1 MAAAPSP
8 EDLQLRGLLLRASV
22 LPLAVMV
29 AVAAVLGWQI
39 DRQRRLAAWVDHT
52 DRVLARQSALALL
65 LAERESGLRGY
76 LLSGASDFLE
86 LYSAASAQL
95 PAALEAAEQ
104 LVSDNPEQGARLRR
118 VRQLAERWGEV
129 AQASIAQR
137 GPAGR
142 LRPGEE
148 EPMRARKL
156 LLDQVRLEL
165 RHFADR
171 EYALRAAREQEARAG
186 GRSVLGLTLGL
197 TLFVGVA
204 LVLAARASLSRVA
217 ATYRAASRAAEER
230 ARALAEAEER
240 FRLFVEGVR
249 DAAIYMLDPEGRV
262 RSWNSGVER
271 IKGYRPEEIEGRHF
285 SLFYTPEDVAAG
297 LPERELREAAERGQ
311 TELESWRVR
320 KDGTRFWASVTVR
333 ALRGEGGRL
342 AGYAKLVLDTTERK
356 RAELRRAAAHEVARS
371 LVEGGS
377 LEVALPRVLAGLG
390 GALGYEVAL
399 AWELLDGALRT
410 TASWHRP
417 SPRADLFVEKVS
429 AMRFAPGEAAPG
441 GAWVTGAPA
450 WVDDLRRR
458 PDYPRAE
465 IALEA
470 GLHGVLAFPVKVAG
484 EVALVVQLLAPDP
497 RPRDEDLVQL
507 CGALGIQIG
516 AFVERERMERHAHE
530 AERRRAEELER
541 RVQERTVELTAVNKE
556 LEAFSYSVSHDL
568 RAPLRAMD
576 GFSQV
581 LCEDYAGALDAA
593 GQDYLRRIRAASQR
607 MSQLI
612 DDLIELSRVTR
623 SDLRREPV
631 DLSALFREA
640 VAEVRSRDPGR
651 EVEVVVPEG
660 LSARGDARLL
670 RSGLVNLAANAF
682 KFTRRVAA
690 PRVELLAEDR
700 PEGRVFGVRDNGA
713 GFDMAYAGKLFQP
726 FQRLHAASEFEG
738 SGIGLAT
745 WQRIVRRH
753 GGRAWAEGAPGHG
766 ATIYFTLGEH

>member
-1 MAAAPSP
+1 M
-8 EDLQLRGLLLRASV
+8 
-22 LPLAVMV
+22 
-29 AVAAVLGWQI
+29 
-39 DRQRRLAAWVDHT
+39 
-52 DRVLARQSALALL
+52 
-65 LAERESGLRGY
+65 
-76 LLSGASDFLE
+76 
-86 LYSAASAQL
+86 
-95 PAALEAAEQ
+95 
-104 LVSDNPEQGARLRR
+104 SDNPEQAARLRR
-118 VRQLAERWGEV
+118 VRQLAERWAEV
-129 AQASIAQR
+129 AQASVAQR

-171 EYALRAAREQEARAG
+171 EYALRAAREREARAG
-186 GRSVLGLTLGL
+186 GRSVLALTLGL

-497 RPRDEDLVQL
+497 RPRDEDPRAAVRGARYSDRRLRGAGADGAPRARGGTAPGRGAGAAGAGAHGGAHGGEQGAGGLQL
-507 CGALGIQIG
+507 LGLARPAGAAARHGRLQPGALRGLRG
-516 AFVERERMERHAHE
+516 GPR
-530 AERRRAEELER
+530 RRRAGLPAPHPGRQPAHVAAHR
-541 RVQERTVELTAVNKE
+541 RPHRAVAGHA
-556 LEAFSYSVSHDL
+556 LGPAP
-568 RAPLRAMD
+568 RAGGPLRAVP
-576 GFSQV
+576 GRPWRR
-581 LCEDYAGALDAA
+581 CARATRGA
-593 GQDYLRRIRAASQR
+593 
-607 MSQLI
+607 
-612 DDLIELSRVTR
+612 
-623 SDLRREPV
+623 
-631 DLSALFREA
+631 
-640 VAEVRSRDPGR
+640 RSRWWCRRGSRPGAT
-651 EVEVVVPEG
+651 PAC
-660 LSARGDARLL
+660 SARGWSTWRPTP
-670 RSGLVNLAANAF
+670 SSSPGGW
-682 KFTRRVAA
+682 
-690 PRVELLAEDR
+690 PRHGWSCLAEDR